1 MSYAVS
7 NTYYSNG
14 SVHRRG
20 TNSST
25 GALSSYTSCT
35 TTSPSPGPSGPGSNP
50 PCVLYGTKIL
60 MEDGTTKPVQE
71 ISVGDRLMSKGFIGM
86 PSKEDSSLFK
96 WNSKDLKLQQENVSV
111 VSTRT
116 FNVNVVYSFNDGQ
129 LFTSADHLHLFKS
142 EGKWRV
148 GKTLEIKIGDYLLGY
163 DGTEILVSNIIE
175 TRGQF
180 LVYRL
185 DVEDNDLFVANGILT
200 HNLKE
205 DITDSNGS
213 NTQYTQY

>member
-1 MSYAVS
+1 MSYAVF

-25 GALSSYTSCT
+25 GALSTYTSCT
-35 TTSPSPGPSGPGSNP
+35 TTSPTPSGGGGGGGGGG
-50 PCVLYGTKIL
+50 CVLFGTKIL

-111 VSTRT
+111 VSSRT
-116 FNVNVVYSFNDGQ
+116 FNVNVIYSFNDGKM
-129 LFTSADHLHLFKS
+129 FTSEDHLHLFKN
-142 EGKWRV
+142 GGYWKV
-148 GKTLEIKIGDYLLGY
+148 GKTRDVKIGDYLLGY

-205 DITDSNGS
+205 DITDSDGS
-213 NTQYTQY
+213 NTPTN